1 MKTRRRSEYG
11 TEIVSEDHR
20 MLIKD
25 LADYIVYGKLSFY
38 YDIDMH
44 CFVTEIVILNMS
56 LLNSLNPKSGQNVSG
71 FCIIIFS
78 AKDK

>member
-25 LADYIVYGKLSFY
+25 LADYIVYGKVFFFFNFDTNTY
-38 YDIDMH
+38 YFMIMK
-44 CFVTEIVILNMS
+44 IV
-56 LLNSLNPKSGQNVSG
+56 
-71 FCIIIFS
+71 
-78 AKDK
+78 KD

>member
-25 LADYIVYGKLSFY
+25 LADYIVYGKIFFFY
-38 YDIDMH
+38 FDTNTYYFMIMK
-44 CFVTEIVILNMS
+44 IV
-56 LLNSLNPKSGQNVSG
+56 
-71 FCIIIFS
+71 
-78 AKDK
+78 KD

>member
-25 LADYIVYGKLSFY
+25 LADYIVYGKVFFFL
-38 YDIDMH
+38 
-44 CFVTEIVILNMS
+44 TLILIHTT
-56 LLNSLNPKSGQNVSG
+56 L
-71 FCIIIFS
+71 
-78 AKDK
+78 